1 MSVPNGS
8 HPGGSVPRGRR
19 AVLAG
24 MLALLSAG
32 PLTGAGPLPAGRH
45 GLPGVPDSLGTL
57 AGRRTPAVP
66 GPPGVSGVPGV
77 PDVPDVPDVPAGLW
91 PDGATV
97 VRGRH
102 SVVVGHRVPHAALRD
117 LAATADRARRTVAEI
132 WGPVRALVLHPA
144 TDAEAAALA
153 GAGSTRGLA
162 ALATADRVI
171 VLPSGYARLTAT
183 GRDVVITHELT
194 HVATGA
200 TRGGRV
206 PMWLSEGFAD
216 YAGYRDAGIAVR
228 TVAAELAA
236 EVRAG
241 TLPARLPGPADFAPG
256 APRLAQAYEE
266 AWLACR
272 LVAERFGE
280 KALVRLYGSD
290 VGSTLG
296 LSAAE
301 FTRAWREYL
310 RRELR

>member
-8 HPGGSVPRGRR
+8 PPGGSVPRGRR

-24 MLALLSAG
+24 LLALLGAG
-32 PLTGAGPLPAGRH
+32 PLTGSGPLPADLH
-45 GLPGVPDSLGTL
+45 D
-57 AGRRTPAVP
+57 
-66 GPPGVSGVPGV
+66 
-77 PDVPDVPDVPAGLW
+77 LW
-91 PDGATV
+91 PDGTTV

-102 SVVVGHRVPHAALRD
+102 STVAGHRVSPAALRD
-117 LAATADRARRTVAEI
+117 LAARADRARRTVTAI
-132 WGPVRALVLHPA
+132 WGPVRALILFPA
-144 TDAEAAALA
+144 TDAEAAAIAGTRSTPALA
-153 GAGSTRGLA
+153 SLA

-171 VLPSGYARLTAT
+171 VVPSGYARLTEA
-183 GRDVVITHELT
+183 GRDVVITHELA

-216 YAGYRDAGIAVR
+216 YAGYRDAGIPVR
-228 TVAAELAA
+228 TAAAELAA

-241 TLPARLPGPADFAPG
+241 VLPARLPGTADFAPG
-256 APRLAQAYEE
+256 AARLAQAYEE

-272 LVAERFGE
+272 FVAERFGE

-296 LSAAE
+296 LSAAG
-301 FTRAWREYL
+301 FTRAWRDYL
-310 RRELR
+310 RRELG

>member
-1 MSVPNGS
+1 M
-8 HPGGSVPRGRR
+8 
-19 AVLAG
+19 LAG

-32 PLTGAGPLPAGRH
+32 PLTGAGPLPAGRY
-45 GLPGVPDSLGTL
+45 GPFGAPEPLGTL
-57 AGRRTPAVP
+57 AGRRAPAVPAVP
-66 GPPGVSGVPGV
+66 GDSRAPGVSDIPGV
-77 PDVPDVPDVPAGLW
+77 PDAPDVPVGLW

-153 GAGSTRGLA
+153 GAGSTHGLA

-241 TLPARLPGPADFAPG
+241 TLPARLPVPADFAPG

>member
-1 MSVPNGS
+1 
-8 HPGGSVPRGRR
+8 
-19 AVLAG
+19 

-32 PLTGAGPLPAGRH
+32 PLTGAGPLPAVRYGPV
-45 GLPGVPDSLGTL
+45 GAPEPLGTL
-57 AGRRTPAVP
+57 AGRRAPADP
-66 GPPGVSGVPGV
+66 GAPGAPGLSGVPGA
-77 PDVPDVPDVPAGLW
+77 PDVPAGLW

-117 LAATADRARRTVAEI
+117 LAATADRARRTVAAI

-153 GAGSTRGLA
+153 GAGNTRGLA

-301 FTRAWREYL
+301 FTRAWRDYL
-310 RRELR
+310 RRELG

>member
-1 MSVPNGS
+1 MPEHAPEHGKAAPVLHQEDRGRSMPVEYHRLVSVPK
-8 HPGGSVPRGRR
+8 GRR

-24 MLALLSAG
+24 MLALMSAG
-32 PLTGAGPLPAGRH
+32 PFAGTGPLLAGAAP
-45 GLPGVPDSLGTL
+45 LPRAPRPLVPYASRSPRDPRDLWRGAAVTVRGEHSLVIGHGVP
-57 AGRRTPAVP
+57 AAV
-66 GPPGVSGVPGV
+66 
-77 PDVPDVPDVPAGLW
+77 
-91 PDGATV
+91 
-97 VRGRH
+97 
-102 SVVVGHRVPHAALRD
+102 LRD
-117 LAATADRARRTVAEI
+117 LAARADRARATIAAI
-132 WGPVRALVLHPA
+132 WGPVPAVVLFPA

-162 ALATADRVI
+162 AMATADRVV

-183 GRDVVITHELT
+183 GRDVVITHELA

-228 TVAAELAA
+228 TAAAELAA
-236 EVRAG
+236 EVRSG
-241 TLPARLPGPADFAPG
+241 VLPARLPGPADFAPG

-272 LVAERFGE
+272 FVAERFGE

-290 VGSTLG
+290 VESTLG
-296 LSAAE
+296 LPVDE
-301 FTRAWREYL
+301 FTRAWRDYL
-310 RRELR
+310 REELT